1 MIALQIILFVSV
13 FGILHSY
20 LFFPLLLKWK
30 AQGKIFDAKTFS
42 EKTNLPSVSIII
54 AAYNEEAV
62 IEEKVKSIFQ
72 NDYPSDKIEVLVG
85 SDNSIDNTNQICRQ
99 LEKIYP
105 NLRFV
110 AFDERQGKIPIIN
123 KLAKQATGSILIF
136 TDANVIFDNNTIFE
150 LVKYFKNDAIGL
162 VDSQMI
168 NTGLKK
174 EGISFQEKSYIS
186 REVYIKHREGLL
198 WGSMMGPFGGCYA
211 IRKDLYQDV
220 PVNYLV
226 DDFYIC
232 MNVLQQ
238 GKKCINNLNAKVYED
253 VSNNLGDEFRRKVRI
268 ATGDFQ
274 NLKHFSHLL
283 WPPWNPIAFCFW
295 SHKVLRWVG
304 PFFLLLIIISLSLL
318 AFYYNFYFILAM
330 ITLLIFS
337 LPFFDILL
345 KIFNIHNVILRFATH
360 FFTMN
365 LALFTG
371 FLKTLKGVNT
381 NVWQPTKRY
390 Q

>member
-30 AQGKIFDAKTFS
+30 AQGKSFDADTFT

-62 IEEKVKSIFQ
+62 IEEKVNSIFQ
-72 NDYPSDKIEVLVG
+72 NDYPTDKIEVLIG
-85 SDNSIDNTNQICRQ
+85 SDNSTDSTNEIC
-99 LEKIYP
+99 LSLSEKHN
-105 NLRFV
+105 NLHFTS
-110 AFDERQGKIPIIN
+110 FKQRQGKIQIIN
-123 KLAKQATGSILIF
+123 KLEKQTKSPILIF
-136 TDANVIFDNNTIFE
+136 TDANVIFGNNSIYE
-150 LVKYFKNDAIGL
+150 LIKYFKNDDIGL
-162 VDSQMI
+162 IDSHMI

-211 IRKDLYQDV
+211 IRKNLYQDV
-220 PVNYLV
+220 PINYLV

-232 MNVLQQ
+232 MNVLQH

-253 VSNNLGDEFRRKVRI
+253 VPNNLGDEFRRKVRI

-274 NLKHFSHLL
+274 NLKHFSNLL

-295 SHKVLRWVG
+295 SHKALRWLG
-304 PFFLLLIIISLSLL
+304 PFFLILIIISLGVL
-318 AFYYNFYFILAM
+318 AWYYNFYLILT
-330 ITLLIFS
+330 IFTLFIFS
-337 LPFFDILL
+337 LPLFDHLF
-345 KIFNIHNVILRFATH
+345 KKFNIHNVILRFATH

-371 FLKTLKGVNT
+371 FIRTLKGVNT
-381 NVWQPTKRY
+381 NVWQPTKRH